1 MLSQKKH
8 TYNQAVMRKKG
19 LISIFYIFCIS
30 VSNKLNSE
38 SQMLCCDSFFL
49 MDSSCLSWQSTFRII
64 AYCFNLIANNSPL
77 ATLIKTKLNIL
88 VTIRQQIFC
97 PEKKNCAINL
107 PKKTKEKERDES
119 DSITLESSHK

>member
-97 PEKKNCAINL
+97 PEKKNLRYQFAEEN
-107 PKKTKEKERDES
+107 KRER
-119 DSITLESSHK
+119 KG